1 MIDDSTM
8 LEDDFPDE
16 VLEILKSLNSH
27 SAWSKEKRQLADKL
41 INLLTS
47 KGYVYFHVTNPHRY
61 RVSTVGASYLYDVPL
76 YKQGHL
82 APFRGQRVRVVCT
95 HSGKNATR
103 GIMVNGVSI
112 SPPDKVIKKLPRPAS
127 NYIFPDYIAHHEVLY
142 KSPRFVVFRVNQ
154 KLKILSEDASAGYID
169 TNGWNAILVDG
180 KAGSS
185 IGTLQLND
193 NGSVKG
199 RLLKWKWPG
208 NYNYESLRC
217 AIDDLAEKYWY
228 LPF

>member
-27 SAWSKEKRQLADKL
+27 STWTKEKRQLADEL
-41 INLLTS
+41 IRLLTS
-47 KGYVYFHVTNPHRY
+47 KNYVYFHVTNPHRY

-82 APFRGQRVRVVCT
+82 AKFRGQRVRIICT
-95 HSGKNATR
+95 HSGSNFWRGFMANA
-103 GIMVNGVSI
+103 VSA
-112 SPPDKVIKKLPRPAS
+112 SPPDKVIEKLPRPIS
-127 NYIFPDYIAHHEVLY
+127 RYRFPDYIADHEVLY

-180 KAGSS
+180 RAGAS

-199 RLLKWKWPG
+199 RLLKWKG
-208 NYNYESLRC
+208 ARNFECLRD
-217 AIDDLAEKYWY
+217 AIDYLAKSFQSYEY
-228 LPF
+228 